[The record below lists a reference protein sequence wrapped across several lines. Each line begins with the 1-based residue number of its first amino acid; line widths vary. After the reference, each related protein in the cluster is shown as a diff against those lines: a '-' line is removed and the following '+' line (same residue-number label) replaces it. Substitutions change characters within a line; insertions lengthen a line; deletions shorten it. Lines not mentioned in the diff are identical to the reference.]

1 MGDDGDWFWGKSRG
15 GGGAPLRDNK
25 GSVVTNLRLV
35 HHGSVEV
42 DHTPSP
48 TKGGGRG
55 DYDDDDYDGNGGY
68 NRHGVPGL
76 ERHYADE
83 GGGGR
88 RRGGGGGGGGGGGSN
103 HASPSAKG
111 GQKKFM
117 SALAELVSSEDP
129 RDRAEKHQRDLGYQA
144 MLKEQIEEKR
154 RKKETEEEKEEETKR
169 KELEEYLLVHYNG
182 KIPPGAMPK
191 LKKKGGKGNRVK
203 SEDAWQDPINN
214 PSMHRHDDPGSPRS
228 RVDAVWD
235 KSKELKSSV
244 FGGGAPE
251 RVYQSPGSGHH
262 SGHNSDR
269 DDDYGRR
276 AADTPPQRRRGSPPP
291 RDERRNG
298 GGRGGGY
305 RGDSREDSRD
315 GRGGGGGGGG
325 RIDSR
330 DGYGGG
336 GGDGNRRSW
345 EREEREREERE
356 RGHRGGGGGRGGGLS
371 RGGRGGALGGRD
383 RDRDGRDGGRDGD
396 AGQGRRRNGRR
407 DDNGDHESEPYNSPP
422 RGKAGRGG
430 GGGGGGEKNFVS
442 AVEYDELQNLCEKLM
457 DQQSELQNEI
467 RAQQA
472 QIEDMK
478 YDFEAA
484 APRGGSAKRGGAN
497 VVGKGGAP
505 PHGDKKGWGMG
516 GRGPGLS
523 KSKAE
528 AYARDRSEDAPPG
541 ANPRRSQSAKRREPV
556 KKTAFGGALPKE
568 APPTRPKSTNP
579 PRRGPPVP
587 GPRPGP
593 KPRLKPSVTFE
604 GQGGDANPPRSTREA
619 RGSPGMENIRVE
631 PSRTGMKGKA
641 LGGGGGGGGGGFNA
655 LRAKAAAGPV
665 MVTYEEDVETAPR
678 AARGSP
684 QRGGGG
690 GGGRGGPQFG
700 DMGDDMGPSNDQLD
714 RLLLQAKKARAG

>member
-15 GGGAPLRDNK
+15 GGGAPLRDNR

-55 DYDDDDYDGNGGY
+55 DYDDDDYDGHGGY
-68 NRHGVPGL
+68 NRRGVPGL
-76 ERHYADE
+76 ERHYDDDE
-83 GGGGR
+83 GGGGGGR
-88 RRGGGGGGGGGGGSN
+88 RRGGGGRGGGGGGKSN
-103 HASPSAKG
+103 HASPITKG
-111 GQKKFM
+111 GPKKFM

-129 RDRAEKHQRDLGYQA
+129 RDRAEKHQRELGYQA

-154 RKKETEEEKEEETKR
+154 RKKEAEEEKEEETKR
-169 KELEEYLLVHYNG
+169 RELEEYLLAHYNG

-191 LKKKGGKGNRVK
+191 RKKKGGKSTRVK

-244 FGGGAPE
+244 FGGGVSD
-251 RVYQSPGSGHH
+251 RVYQSPGSGHN
-262 SGHNSDR
+262 SGYNSDR

-276 AADTPPQRRRGSPPP
+276 AANTPPQRRRGSPPP
-291 RDERRNG
+291 RDERRYG

-305 RGDSREDSRD
+305 RGGSREDSRN
-315 GRGGGGGGGG
+315 GRGGGGG
-325 RIDSR
+325 RLDSR
-330 DGYGGG
+330 DGYREGGG
-336 GGDGNRRSW
+336 GGSNRRSW

-356 RGHRGGGGGRGGGLS
+356 RGHRGGGG
-371 RGGRGGALGGRD
+371 RGGRGGALGGHD
-383 RDRDGRDGGRDGD
+383 RDYDGRDAGRNED
-396 AGQGRRRNGRR
+396 AVQGRRRNGRR
-407 DDNGDHESEPYNSPP
+407 DDNIDHEPEPYNSPP
-422 RGKAGRGG
+422 RGNAGRGG
-430 GGGGGGEKNFVS
+430 GGGSDKNFVS

-478 YDFEAA
+478 CDFEAA
-484 APRGGSAKRGGAN
+484 GPRGGSARRGGAN
-497 VVGKGGAP
+497 VVGKAGVGGKVAP
-505 PHGDKKGWGMG
+505 PHGGKKGWGMG

-528 AYARDRSEDAPPG
+528 AYARDQSEDGPLG

-568 APPTRPKSTNP
+568 VPPTRPKSTNP

-604 GQGGDANPPRSTREA
+604 RQGGDANPPRSTRET

-631 PSRTGMKGKA
+631 PSLAGMKGKA
-641 LGGGGGGGGGGFNA
+641 LGGGGSGGFNA

-678 AARGSP
+678 VARGSP

-690 GGGRGGPQFG
+690 SGRGGPQFG
-700 DMGDDMGPSNDQLD
+700 DMSDDMGPSNDQLD